1 MNSIFT
7 RMFMISFLA
16 LLLGACGPAGNAGP
30 VELTVGEAVQMQ
42 GTVVDTV
49 DDCAFDGICAY
60 VVDTDAGAYNVIWS
74 EGMTPVPCQGEIDT
88 AIAVGDTVE
97 FSAEVRTA
105 DSVSVCPSADYFVR
119 KS

>member
-1 MNSIFT
+1 MYTMLT

-16 LLLGACGPAGNAGP
+16 LLLGACGPAGNAEP
-30 VELTVGEAVQMQ
+30 VELTVGKAVQMQ

-60 VVDTDAGAYNVIWS
+60 VVDTGQGEYNVIWS
-74 EGMTPVPCQGEIDT
+74 AGMTPVPCQGDIDT
-88 AIAVGDTVE
+88 GITVGDTVE

-119 KS
+119 KN

>member
-7 RMFMISFLA
+7 RMLLISFLA
-16 LLLGACGPAGNAGP
+16 LLLGACGPAGNAEP
-30 VELTVGEAVQMQ
+30 AELTVGEAVQMQ

-60 VVDTDAGAYNVIWS
+60 VVETDQGAYNVIWS
-74 EGMTPVPCQGEIDT
+74 EGMTPVPCQGDIDT
-88 AIAVGDTVE
+88 GITVGDMVE

-119 KS
+119 EN